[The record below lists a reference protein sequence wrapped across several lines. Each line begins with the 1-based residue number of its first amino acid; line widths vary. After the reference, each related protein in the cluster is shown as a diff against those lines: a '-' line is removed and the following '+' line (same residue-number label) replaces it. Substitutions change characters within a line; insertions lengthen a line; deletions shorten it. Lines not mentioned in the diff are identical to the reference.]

1 MDYPWVIDRLSID
14 YPWIKHGLS
23 IDYPW
28 IIQRLFIYPWIIHR
42 LSMDYAWIIHSLSMD
57 YSEIIHGLSRDY
69 PWIIHGLSSEYPF
82 IHYNSVAAQDLE
94 EDLLKSK
101 SMALTCFNLQC
112 RISQASS
119 GMPWTWFLPL
129 GYASITLPSRAIK
142 FLSNVASNR
151 PKISHWKIWPAFEE
165 FWKSVWQKRLVKVH
179 VWDPSF

>member
-28 IIQRLFIYPWIIHR
+28 IIQRLLIYPWIIQR
-42 LSMDYAWIIHSLSMD
+42 LSMDYPWIIHSLSMD
-57 YSEIIHGLSRDY
+57 YSETIHGLSRDY
-69 PWIIHGLSSEYPF
+69 PWIIHGLSSEYPC
-82 IHYNSVAAQDLE
+82 IHYSSVAAQDLE

-119 GMPWTWFLPL
+119 GMPWTWFFYPLDMLRSHFPL
-129 GYASITLPSRAIK
+129 G
-142 FLSNVASNR
+142 LSNFCQMLLQIAQKCHIEKFDLRLRS
-151 PKISHWKIWPAFEE
+151 FENP
-165 FWKSVWQKRLVKVH
+165 FDKNAW
-179 VWDPSF
+179 